1 MDFLN
6 NVISELSE
14 YKKLE
19 NSVIKGRPSAA
30 TGLTGVH
37 KANVVT
43 ALCSR
48 LKKKALIIVGDE
60 QEGTQLVN
68 DICSMGLRALFY
80 PLRDFCFREMSGIS
94 REYEHKRITAL
105 ATVLKGEC
113 DIVVAT
119 IDAASQ
125 FTMPPEVLK
134 KSSFLLKVGEKAV
147 ISDIA
152 AVLEASGYER
162 CELVEGEGQ
171 YAVRGG
177 ILDLFITDEKA
188 PVRVEFWDDEID
200 TINYFDTLSQRRTD
214 YVDEIEISP
223 SAEMLIRDKNELAEK
238 IRQKAKA
245 LRSKNSAKAKS
256 LLLSESEQIETGN
269 MPTSVDKFL
278 TLIYDRQT
286 TLFDYFG
293 RDDLIFV
300 CEHTKVKERM
310 HGYTWQ
316 FNEDLKDYLE
326 EGTLCKGLD
335 TFFRSY
341 QEICSIITDNRSVY
355 LDNFISGSYDTPIH
369 ELVNFTVKHLSL
381 WGGSVKLLEE
391 DLEPYVSL
399 GYTCVILAGTDKACD
414 SLREELSAKGYH
426 VSPGTGVALS
436 EKGVIYVLP
445 GSLSAGIEYHQ
456 IKFALI
462 SQGHI
467 RTSEKSVRS
476 KRNKN
481 SKQIT
486 NLAELTNGDYVVHST
501 YGIGQFQGI
510 QQLEI
515 DDIIKDYIKIN
526 YAKGDTL
533 YVPVTQLDLVSKY
546 IGHGDESTVK
556 LNKLGSGDWAKT
568 KSRVRK
574 AVRDMADE
582 LIKLYSDRMHKK
594 GYAFSGD
601 NEWQHDFEARFEYE
615 ETADQLRCIDEIK
628 SDMERV
634 VPMDRL
640 LCGDVGFGKTEVALR
655 AAFKCIA
662 DSKQCVLLA
671 PTTILAWQHYQTA
684 LRRFE
689 GFPVN
694 IELLSRFR
702 TPKQQK
708 EILKKL
714 KTGAID
720 FIIGT
725 HRLVQKDVEFRD
737 LGLAIIDEEQR
748 FGVAQKEKFKEMF
761 HHVDILTLSATPI
774 PRTLNMAM
782 SGIRDMSVI
791 EEAPL
796 DRKPVQTYVLEHD
809 KGVIAEAIRRELR
822 RGGQVF
828 YLYNRVESIEG
839 KAAEIKKRI
848 PEANVGIGHGK
859 MTEQELSEVWRQM
872 LEQEINV
879 LVCTTIIETGVD
891 LPNANT
897 LIIEN
902 ADFMGLSQ
910 LHQLRGRVGRSTR
923 RAYAYFTYA
932 PNKVLSEISTKR
944 LTAIREFTQ
953 FGSGFK
959 IALRDLEIRGAGN
972 ILGGQQHGH
981 MEDVGYD
988 MYIKMLNE
996 AISEAQGETPA
1007 AADKDCF
1014 VDLSVQAHIP
1024 EKYISNLNLR
1034 LDAYR
1039 RISDIRCKEDAEDV
1053 IDELIDRY
1061 GDIPRAVM
1069 TLIDVALIR
1078 SVAIKCGIY
1087 EIRQNEDNILMY
1099 VESFENEMLAEFMKR
1114 NAKRTLLKLK
1124 AKPYIVMKKNPKEN
1138 IIDLLKKTLQV

>member
-1 MDFLN
+1 MDFLI
-6 NVISELSE
+6 NVISQLSE
-14 YKKLE
+14 YKTLE
-19 NSVIKGRPSAA
+19 GSVIKGRPTAA

-43 ALCSR
+43 ALCGR
-48 LKKKALIIVGDE
+48 LKRKALILVGDE

-68 DICSMGLRALFY
+68 DICSMGLQAIFY

-94 REYEHKRITAL
+94 KEYEHKRVRAL
-105 ATVLKGEC
+105 ASILKGEC
-113 DIVVAT
+113 DVVVAT
-119 IDAASQ
+119 VDAASQ

-134 KSSFLLKVGEKAV
+134 KSSFLLKVGEKAE

-152 AVLEASGYER
+152 SVLEASGYER

-171 YAVRGG
+171 YAIRGG

-188 PVRVEFWDDEID
+188 PIRVEFWDDEID
-200 TINYFDTLSQRRTD
+200 TINYFDTMSQRRTD
-214 YVDEIEISP
+214 YVEEIEISP
-223 SAEMLIRDKNELAEK
+223 SAEVLVWDKAALAEK

-245 LRSKNSAKAKS
+245 LRSKNSAKAKT
-256 LLLSESEQIETGN
+256 LLYSECEQLESGT
-269 MPTSVDKFL
+269 MPTSADKFL

-293 RDDLIFV
+293 RDDLIFIS
-300 CEHTKVKERM
+300 EHTKVKERM
-310 HGYTWQ
+310 HGYVWQ
-316 FNEDLKDYLE
+316 YNEDLKDYLE

-341 QEICSIITDNRSVY
+341 QEICSIITENRSVY
-355 LDNFISGSYDTPIH
+355 LDNFTSGSYDTPIH

-391 DLEPYVSL
+391 DLEPYVSS
-399 GYTCVILAGTDKACD
+399 GYTCVILAGTDKASD
-414 SLREELSAKGYH
+414 SLREELTAKGYN
-426 VSPGTGVALS
+426 VSPGTGASLS

-456 IKFALI
+456 LKFALI

-467 RTSEKSVRS
+467 RTSGKTIHS
-476 KRNKN
+476 KRSKN
-481 SKQIT
+481 SKQISS
-486 NLAELTNGDYVVHST
+486 LAELSTGDYVVHAT

-515 DDIIKDYIKIN
+515 ENVIKDYIKIN

-533 YVPVTQLDLVSKY
+533 YAPVTQLDLVSRY
-546 IGHGDESTVK
+546 IGGKDDVAVK
-556 LNKLGSGDWAKT
+556 LNKLGSQEWQKT
-568 KSRVRK
+568 RTNVKK
-574 AVRDMADE
+574 AVKDMAAQLIRLYAAREKAVGFRFDADDE
-582 LIKLYSDRMHKK
+582 IQR
-594 GYAFSGD
+594 
-601 NEWQHDFEARFEYE
+601 DFEERFPYI
-615 ETADQLRCIDEIK
+615 ETADQRRSVEEIK
-628 SDMERV
+628 KDMERDR
-634 VPMDRL
+634 PMDRL

-655 AAFKCIA
+655 AAFKCVA

-714 KTGAID
+714 KTGEID

-748 FGVAQKEKFKEMF
+748 FGVKQKEKFKEMF
-761 HHVDILTLSATPI
+761 HQVDILTLSATPI

-828 YLYNRVESIEG
+828 YLYNRVENIEG

-902 ADFMGLSQ
+902 ADYMGLSQ

-932 PNKVLSEISTKR
+932 PNKVLSELSTKR

-996 AISEAQGETPA
+996 AISEAQGDTPA
-1007 AADKDCF
+1007 PVDKDCF
-1014 VDLSVQAHIP
+1014 VDLTVQAHIP
-1024 EKYISNLNLR
+1024 EKYISNLHLR

-1039 RISDIRCKEDAEDV
+1039 RISDIRSKEDAEDV

-1069 TLIDVALIR
+1069 TLIDISLIR
-1078 SVAIKCGIY
+1078 NAAIQCGIY

-1099 VESFENEMLAEFMKR
+1099 VENFENETLAQFMKR
-1114 NAKRTLLKLK
+1114 NANRTLLKLK
-1124 AKPYIVMKKNPKEN
+1124 SKPYILMKKNPKEN
-1138 IIDLLKKTLQV
+1138 TIDLLKKTLQV